1 MFSQKVAR
9 FEVHIETTA
18 QAAAKVDDLLRQ
30 AQPRLE
36 SEIRE
41 CRATADGG
49 KFYVVVCNQRRDL
62 DKLLF
67 NIERVRG
74 AVVHACTTP

>member
-1 MFSQKVAR
+1 MLSQKVAR
-9 FEVHIETTA
+9 LEVHVEATA
-18 QAAAKVDDLLRQ
+18 AAAAKVDELIRL

-41 CRATADGG
+41 CRATAGGG
-49 KFYVVVCNQRRDL
+49 KFYVVVCNKQHDL

-67 NIERVRG
+67 NIEKVRG
-74 AVVHACTTP
+74 AAVHACTTS